1 MRVLEVMRL
10 RSVLVF
16 SAVDYSAAVAL
27 SKYASY
33 NPILSIY
40 RELDF
45 GVIYTFFEF
54 LDPVSLAV
62 SRARVEK
69 AILSTS
75 LSLES

>member
-1 MRVLEVMRL
+1 M

-27 SKYASY
+27 SEYASY

-40 RELDF
+40 WELDF

-54 LDPVSLAV
+54 LGPVS
-62 SRARVEK
+62 
-69 AILSTS
+69 
-75 LSLES
+75 